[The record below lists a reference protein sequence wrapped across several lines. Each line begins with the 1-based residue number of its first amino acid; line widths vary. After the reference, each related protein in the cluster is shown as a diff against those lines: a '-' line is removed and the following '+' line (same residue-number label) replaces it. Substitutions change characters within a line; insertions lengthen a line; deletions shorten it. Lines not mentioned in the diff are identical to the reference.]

1 MSLEGK
7 LAVVTGASRGIGR
20 AIAEK
25 LASSGCLI
33 AGTATSESGADSIS
47 AYLTDAGFKGK
58 GYCLDVSNRDSIES
72 FLSAVVEDFKTVDV
86 LVNNAGITK
95 DNLLLRMKEPEWQ
108 EVINTNLNSVYYLS
122 KGCLRGMTKARWG
135 RIINI
140 SSVVG
145 STGNPGQSNYAATK
159 AGIEGFTK
167 SLARE
172 VATRGITV
180 NSIAPG
186 FIETKMTG
194 VLTDAQKDAILSSIP
209 MQKLGQPEDI
219 ANAVTFLVSDSG
231 NYITG
236 ETLHVNGGMHMA

>member
-1 MSLEGK
+1 MSSDSK

-25 LASSGCLI
+25 LVSLGYQVI
-33 AGTATSESGADSIS
+33 GTATSDQGAQAISG
-47 AYLTDAGFKGK
+47 YLGDLGNSGK
-58 GYCLDVSNRDSIES
+58 GFCLDVSSPESIEG
-72 FLSAVVEDFKTVDV
+72 FLAAVTSEFKAIDI

-108 EVINTNLNSVYYLS
+108 DVINTNLNSVYYLA
-122 KGCLRGMTKARWG
+122 KGCLRGMTKSRWG

-145 STGNPGQSNYAATK
+145 STGNPGQANYAATK

-186 FIETKMTG
+186 FIETQMTG
-194 VLTDAQKDAILSSIP
+194 VLTDSQKEAILSSIP
-209 MQKLGQPEDI
+209 MQRLGKPEDI
-219 ANAVTFLVSDSG
+219 ANAVAFLVGETGD
-231 NYITG
+231 YITG
-236 ETLHVNGGMHMA
+236 ETLHVNGGMYMA